1 MYPDRHGLR
10 VQYLL
15 RYVIL
20 YSSFPMRDRAPG
32 ATNWENENVGAH
44 VSGSARIEFPLDIFS
59 QTRDAVWVSPGAWEA
74 ETERQFGRRICRQ
87 DSGNGRVRKL
97 ERFKADVAHR
107 VGAG

>member
-10 VQYLL
+10 VQYLS

-20 YSSFPMRDRAPG
+20 YSGFPVRDRAPR
-32 ATNWENENVGAH
+32 ATNWEHDDVGAH
-44 VSGSARIEFPLDIFS
+44 VSGPAGVEFPLHIFG

-74 ETERQFGRRICRQ
+74 ESERQLGRRICRQ
-87 DSGNGRVRKL
+87 DGGNWRVRKL

-107 VGAG
+107 VGVG